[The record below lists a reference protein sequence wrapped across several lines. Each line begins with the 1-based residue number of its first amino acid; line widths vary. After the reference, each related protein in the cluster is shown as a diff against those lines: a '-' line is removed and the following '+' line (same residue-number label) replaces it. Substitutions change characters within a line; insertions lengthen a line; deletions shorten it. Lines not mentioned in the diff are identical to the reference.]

1 MSTRSIPTTQAANV
15 MRRGI
20 LILALGLAGAAI
32 AYCCFYRMGTTTP
45 RELLRS
51 QQPELAWLKQEFNLN
66 DREFARIV
74 ELHEAYLP
82 QCKVRCMRITELNDK
97 LMKAISATSEWTP
110 EIEKLLTERGQTRTD
125 CQTEMLKHFFE
136 VSRTM
141 RPEQG
146 KRYLAWVLEQTG
158 LREPT
163 MNHGETSHDEKG
175 AADHH
180 H

>member
-1 MSTRSIPTTQAANV
+1 MSTRSIPTNQSADF

-32 AYCCFYRMGTTTP
+32 AYCCFYLMGTATP
-45 RELLRS
+45 RALLRS
-51 QQPELAWLKQEFNLN
+51 RQPELAWLKHESNLG
-66 DREFARIV
+66 DLEFARIV
-74 ELHEAYLP
+74 ELHQAYLP
-82 QCKVRCMRITELNDK
+82 QCKNRCQRIEELNSI
-97 LMKAISATSEWTP
+97 LEKAISATVQISP
-110 EIEKLLTERGQTRTD
+110 EIEKLLAERGQTRTE

-141 RPEQG
+141 PPAQG

-158 LREPT
+158 LREQT
-163 MNHGETSHDEKG
+163 MNHGE
-175 AADHH
+175 ADHDGMGEMDH